1 MHESESCVTERELA
15 GVGLRVRFQANLMAL
30 PFFIQALSAGSLGAN
45 NKGPQT
51 RHASTAARG
60 LAASRA
66 PPVGAAAAQSRSGR
80 RSARASRPQGN
91 GSIEALSDRPALKFP
106 SSETPDVQMISV
118 QTRPDAVA
126 RELDLDFGLVCRHQF
141 CADRARHT
149 SSGSGEECAIGCSA
163 RQFSVKHRCTRLF
176 AKHCFSEHLGA
187 SRFWLTAEGK
197 TPKG

>member
-1 MHESESCVTERELA
+1 MPRPRHAGWPHRALCLLPQQPRNRDRVAGQRELC
-15 GVGLRVRFQANLMAL
+15 GLKPTSCCAERLSASMRLMARSLLRSKL
-30 PFFIQALSAGSLGAN
+30 PIRYQQIVARSL
-45 NKGPQT
+45 
-51 RHASTAARG
+51 
-60 LAASRA
+60 
-66 PPVGAAAAQSRSGR
+66 
-80 RSARASRPQGN
+80 
-91 GSIEALSDRPALKFP
+91 GSIEALSDTPALKFP

-118 QTRPDAVA
+118 QTRLDAVA

>member
-1 MHESESCVTERELA
+1 M
-15 GVGLRVRFQANLMAL
+15 
-30 PFFIQALSAGSLGAN
+30 
-45 NKGPQT
+45 
-51 RHASTAARG
+51 
-60 LAASRA
+60 
-66 PPVGAAAAQSRSGR
+66 
-80 RSARASRPQGN
+80 
-91 GSIEALSDRPALKFP
+91 SDRPALKFP

-187 SRFWLTAEGK
+187 SHFWLTAEGK
-197 TPKG
+197 RPKGSRSPMGVRAVSAAFSGSYARIFGRVGLRDCMSQVGPAKQPALRVLSMNLPRVDVLTDEISKSRVIIGRL